1 MPLRIKNTCFKILLC
16 SVTQLLSC
24 VWLSATTWTVACH
37 APLSMG
43 FSRPEYAV
51 ARGSSH
57 PWVQTQISCIA
68 GRFFTNWATR
78 EVAVWILPRLLLLNT
93 NLLNTSLLNTSL
105 LNTSHLVFTFIE
117 SKFLE
122 EPKPATF
129 IWAFPPSISF
139 YQPTFGLFLNLLAP
153 VSKRQPARS
162 APSLGPP
169 ASDPPTPGDCM
180 APTFMSLRPHEA
192 PAL

>member
-1 MPLRIKNTCFKILLC
+1 M
-16 SVTQLLSC
+16 
-24 VWLSATTWTVACH
+24 WLFATTWTVACD

-57 PWVQTQISCIA
+57 PWVQTRISCIA
-68 GRFFTNWATR
+68 GRFFTDWATR

-93 NLLNTSLLNTSL
+93 NLLNTSQLNTSL
-105 LNTSHLVFTFIE
+105 LNTSHLVFAFIE

-129 IWAFPPSISF
+129 IWTFPPSISF

-153 VSKRQPARS
+153 VSKSWGRGKEWQILLSHARWNV
-162 APSLGPP
+162 LGNRTWNTCQSSERSIADFH
-169 ASDPPTPGDCM
+169 ASCAWRKNSNEQQD
-180 APTFMSLRPHEA
+180 
-192 PAL
+192 